1 MTPIVM
7 NNADFLWIIRVYHN
21 HQRHPR
27 SIYCELPKIAIIY
40 PSAKK
45 RCEFFFRA
53 RNSPSLL

>member
-1 MTPIVM
+1 M

-27 SIYCELPKIAIIY
+27 SIYCELPKIAIIN